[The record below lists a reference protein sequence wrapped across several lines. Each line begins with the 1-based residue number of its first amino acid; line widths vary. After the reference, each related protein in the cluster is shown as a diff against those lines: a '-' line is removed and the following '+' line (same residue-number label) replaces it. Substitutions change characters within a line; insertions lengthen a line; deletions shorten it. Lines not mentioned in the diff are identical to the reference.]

1 MLLTGLH
8 VRDVINFYLTG
19 GKLFTIKKKKNKK
32 KSLYYIEKF
41 PFVVKIGKIRV
52 NYNRLINL
60 LQEGRTGRSRDSGS
74 LGFTFPEFEVFKFRN
89 RRQGYRNLATNANL
103 VS

>member
-1 MLLTGLH
+1 MVTMLLTGLH

-32 KSLYYIEKF
+32 KSSYYIEKF

-60 LQEGRTGRSRDSGS
+60 LQEDRTGAITRFRVIGFYVSRIRS
-74 LGFTFPEFEVFKFRN
+74 F
-89 RRQGYRNLATNANL
+89 
-103 VS
+103 